1 MERQG
6 SCLSLKETRDLFLG
20 AGAEMLAAFDFS
32 LERTGK
38 PRVEE
43 VEVTPE
49 GIGLEIF
56 LGGGMKVEMVE
67 GFTDED
73 EEEVGRS

>member
-1 MERQG
+1 
-6 SCLSLKETRDLFLG
+6 LSEKETRDLFLG
-20 AGAEMLAAFDFS
+20 AGAEMLAAFSFS
-32 LERTGK
+32 SGRTGN

-49 GIGLEIF
+49 GMGELIF

-73 EEEVGRS
+73 EEGVGKWPD